1 VKFTYVCLAFS
12 IALAACKSVP
22 ESRVGVSAIHF
33 RGNGDISSSELE
45 DRIAT
50 QETPKFL
57 YFFRASWQRYEDF
70 APEVLQRDLERI
82 RHLYQRRGYYGTE
95 VRAGRVLPQ
104 GKYVDVEIL
113 IHQGEPVRVH
123 SITVN
128 GVEGEPRR
136 VQRRATQGVTMELG
150 DIFDED
156 KLDQSNKSI
165 AAELANLGYAYGKV
179 NPRAVVDLGPRT
191 VDLTF
196 QVDPGI
202 PCKVGPLTFE
212 GLGDLPED
220 VVRRT
225 FSVEKGDPYAADEL
239 EVGRKALVDL
249 GVFASV
255 DVLPDLSDPKREDVP
270 IKVSVTRSSLR
281 GFRLGG
287 GLQLDFTRADI
298 HGLIGWEHRNLFG
311 GMRHFTVEERPAI
324 VFFPTAL
331 GSFKVPNRLLPANN
345 LSGTLT
351 QPSFPEARTTS
362 SIHLE
367 FNNYPVILPPVNP
380 AQDVFPGYHEVRGT
394 IGPERD
400 FPFIKLRAS
409 VLYNYSA
416 NFPFTYAGEVNSAL
430 GPVVASYL
438 DFRGVFD
445 LRDDPIDTK
454 QGFLFETSLQF
465 AGGALGG
472 SADDI
477 RFRPAMR
484 MFFPVI
490 GKAIL
495 AARGVL
501 GFLFARSYGGTLG
514 QTFTSLTDQAGANE
528 YLRDRQLTYFRGFFS
543 GGADSNR
550 GYGFRAIGP
559 FGVNPFLVP
568 AAFANAPKPNP
579 MNPTP
584 MTPLQSVQ
592 AACTADFNAYLANG
606 ESSQLN
612 TNTCPQT
619 STGGLSLWE
628 ASLELRIPIEGP
640 LGTVVFADASDV
652 SPNQADI
659 RLNVPHLS
667 VGFGIRYAT
676 PVGPVRLDIG
686 FRLTQTPHNTQQDI
700 AIYGVPPDPLFGF
713 LPAAVAIGLGE
724 AY

>member
-1 VKFTYVCLAFS
+1 VLTT
-12 IALAACKSVP
+12 ALAACKSVP

-33 RGNGDISSSELE
+33 HGNGEISGSDLE

-70 APEVLQRDLERI
+70 APEVLQKDLERI
-82 RHLYQRRGYYGTE
+82 QRHYQRRGYYGTE
-95 VRAGRVLPQ
+95 VRAGRVVPQ
-104 GKYVDVEIL
+104 GKFVYVEIL
-113 IHQGEPVRVH
+113 IHQGDPVHVH

-128 GVEGEPRR
+128 GVDSEPRR
-136 VQRRATQGVTMELG
+136 VQRRATQGVTMEIG

-156 KLDQSNKSI
+156 KLELSTKGI
-165 AAELANLGYAYGKV
+165 ASELANLGYAYGKV
-179 NPRAVVDLGPRT
+179 NPRVVIDLGPRT
-191 VDLTF
+191 AELTF

-212 GLGDLPED
+212 GLGALPED
-220 VVRRT
+220 IVRRS
-225 FSVEKGDPYAADEL
+225 FSVQQGEDYAADEL
-239 EVGRKALVDL
+239 EVGRKTLVDL

-255 DVLPDLSDPKREDVP
+255 DVLPDLSDPNRAEVP

-287 GLQLDFTRADI
+287 GLQIDYTRADV
-298 HGLIGWEHRNLFG
+298 HGLVGWEHRNLFG
-311 GMRHFTVEERPAI
+311 GMRHFTVEERPSV
-324 VFFPTAL
+324 VFFPTAI
-331 GSFKVPNRLLPANN
+331 GSFRVPNRLLPANS
-345 LSGTLT
+345 LAATLT
-351 QPSFPEARTTS
+351 QPSFPESRTTS
-362 SIHLE
+362 SVHLE
-367 FNNYPVILPPVNP
+367 FNNYPVILPPVNVG
-380 AQDVFPGYHEVRGT
+380 QDIFPGYHEVRGS

-409 VLYNYSA
+409 VLYNYQA
-416 NFPFTYAGEVNSAL
+416 NFPFTYAGHINSAF
-430 GPVVASYL
+430 GPVTASYIDL
-438 DFRGVFD
+438 RAVFD
-445 LRDDPIDTK
+445 LRDDPVQTK
-454 QGFLFETSLQF
+454 QGFLLESSLQF
-465 AGGALGG
+465 AGGVLGG

-490 GKAIL
+490 GNVIL

-501 GFLFARSYGGTLG
+501 GFVYARSYGGTLA
-514 QTFTSLTDQAGANE
+514 QPFEEVADLATANT

-568 AAFANAPKPNP
+568 AAFANAGNQDQLGVVK
-579 MNPTP
+579 
-584 MTPLQSVQ
+584 
-592 AACTADFNAYLANG
+592 AACAADPTA
-606 ESSQLN
+606 N
-612 TNTCPQT
+612 TNQCPQT
-619 STGGLSLWE
+619 ASGGLSLWE
-628 ASLELRIPIEGP
+628 ASLEFRIPIEGP

-652 SPNQADI
+652 SPYQSDI

-676 PVGPVRLDIG
+676 PVGPVRLDLG
-686 FRLTQTPHNTQQDI
+686 FRITHTPSNGSAENV
-700 AIYGVPPDPLFGF
+700 AIYGVPPKDLFGI
-713 LPAAVAIGLGE
+713 LPAALAIGLGE